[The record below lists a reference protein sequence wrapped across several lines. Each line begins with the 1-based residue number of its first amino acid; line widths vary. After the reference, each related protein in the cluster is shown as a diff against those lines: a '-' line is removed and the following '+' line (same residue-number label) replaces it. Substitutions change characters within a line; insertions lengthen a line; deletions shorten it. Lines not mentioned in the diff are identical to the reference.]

1 MRIFALA
8 RSSLLALGMIAAG
21 TMAAVVAANAQAP
34 RVATGVSEMAPIV
47 NRVRL
52 SGTVVSP
59 RTAQLSSDLGG
70 LVKDV
75 MVDLGD
81 RVSAGDP
88 LVQLDASLESLQLKS
103 AEASTREA
111 REELADAQRR
121 VRIAQ
126 RLAENDNL
134 PQNELDAREAA
145 LRIAEAK
152 VDRLEAEEGR
162 WRARVERHTI
172 AAPFTGV
179 ITSRSAEAGEWI
191 NPGDAVVEL
200 VDIDHLR
207 VDAAV
212 PQRYFP
218 ELGEDPD
225 VTLHFDALPDREVD
239 AEVIA
244 RVPLSDPTA
253 RTFTLR
259 LNPNAGDIP
268 LTPGMSARVV
278 MRLGTGER
286 GVVIPR
292 DALMRY
298 PDGRTTVWVTQR
310 DGETVTV
317 AERQVQLG
325 RAFDGR
331 IHVRSGLEAGTR
343 IVVRGNESLQ
353 PGQRVR
359 VTNEGT

>member
-1 MRIFALA
+1 MYPFAPL
-8 RSSLLALGMIAAG
+8 RSSVLALGLIVGG
-21 TMAAVVAANAQAP
+21 TMTAGIVANAQAP
-34 RVATGVSEMAPIV
+34 RVATGVSEMAPII

-70 LVKDV
+70 LVEDV
-75 MVDLGD
+75 LVDLGD
-81 RVSAGDP
+81 RVAAGDP
-88 LVQLDASLESLQLKS
+88 LIQLDASLEGLQLRS

-111 REELADAQRR
+111 QEELADAERR
-121 VRIAQ
+121 VRIAR

-152 VDRLEAEEGR
+152 ADRLESEEER
-162 WRARVERHTI
+162 FRARVERHTI
-172 AAPFTGV
+172 TAPFAGV
-179 ITSRSAEAGEWI
+179 ITSRSADAGEWI
-191 NPGDAVVEL
+191 DPGDTVVEL
-200 VDIDHLR
+200 VDVDHLR

-212 PQRYFP
+212 PQRHFP
-218 ELGEDPD
+218 ELDEDPD
-225 VTLHFDALPDREVD
+225 VTLRFDALPDREVD
-239 AEVIA
+239 AEVVA

-259 LNPNAGDIP
+259 LAPSAEGIP

-278 MRLGTGER
+278 IRLDTGER

-310 DGETVTV
+310 DGENVTV
-317 AERQVQLG
+317 EEQQVELG
-325 RAFDGR
+325 RAFNGR